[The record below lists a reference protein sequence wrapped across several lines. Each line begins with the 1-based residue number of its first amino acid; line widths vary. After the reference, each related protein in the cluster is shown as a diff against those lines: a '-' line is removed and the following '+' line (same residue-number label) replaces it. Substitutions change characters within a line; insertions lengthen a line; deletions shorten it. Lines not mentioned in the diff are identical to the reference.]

1 MLQLKNVGLDYVS
14 GRETIHALS
23 RVNLTLPGAGLVLVT
38 GAAASGK
45 TSLLRLLAGLELP
58 SRGEVLVD
66 GENIARWS
74 EDKLSAWRRRVGVA
88 HEGLLLSGRT
98 VEENAVLSARLAGWP
113 ENESRAKAAAALELF
128 ALTPLANRMVGELS
142 GQERR
147 LAALCCALTR
157 EPELLVMDEPGEG
170 VDPETRGSIL
180 SVLHRA
186 ADHRTVVVFS
196 RDEKLFDS
204 GEDLTV
210 KLARGEVAS
219 EEGELVRSGGSAG
232 APAGLSAGGRVAAAL
247 RNLGRPRGRVAARL
261 PGLFAAVL
269 AACLGLSAVCGAVNS
284 ARTLQAETLAAYPI
298 VLTPESVPSGDLES
312 LAAYLEAEMDIHSA
326 SLQRTWAISPRI
338 YSLNSAGQ
346 VKLVSPDVQSGTGL
360 WTEMPD
366 GEALQRSRYELVS
379 GRWPGRYDEA
389 AVLLDSQGGLDR
401 ACMQALGLTSQDA
414 SAGVSY
420 TDLLRL
426 SFRVMLPTGE
436 YVKNV
441 DGTWGYIGQD
451 EAVLS
456 QAVRS
461 SLPLKIVGILRP
473 ARSAGLTQVGGAV
486 YMGDLTRWVINS
498 VRESAIVKQQQAEP
512 DRDVLTGKG
521 FDASAHLTDPME
533 QRQALS
539 RYAVSLRSERQ
550 AELYLELT
558 GVAVEETA
566 AQDTLLQT
574 IERMTDRQINEL
586 YQSVIESAASPLSL
600 EENLRAFGVLDAE
613 TLTALRLYAGS
624 FAGRGELEELL
635 AGYPQRVLYAD
646 SASGIIASG
655 AALTEISLASW
666 RAMGI
671 LTAVLGA
678 LGAVLASSLPLLC
691 RRRETAVLRCLGLS
705 GKSAA
710 SILGWESFFL
720 GLLGSAAG
728 TLTALA
734 LLRFTGGEL
743 FGGVTWTL
751 PWAQAGVIAGCF
763 TLLSA
768 LSGRLAAGDVSRRS
782 PMEALL
788 EHSI

>member
-1 MLQLKNVGLDYVS
+1 MLQLKNVGLDYIS
-14 GRETIHALS
+14 GRETVHALS
-23 RVNLTLPGAGLVLVT
+23 RVNLTLPGVGLVLVT
-38 GAAASGK
+38 GSAASGK
-45 TSLLRLLAGLELP
+45 SALLRVLAGLETP
-58 SRGEVLVD
+58 SRGEVLAD
-66 GENIARWS
+66 GENMARWS
-74 EDKLSAWRRRVGVA
+74 EERRSAWRRRVGIA
-88 HEGLLLSGRT
+88 DETLLLADRT
-98 VEENAVLSARLAGWP
+98 VGENAELSARLAGWQ
-113 ENESRAKAAAALELF
+113 ESDCRAKAAAALELF
-128 ALTPLANRMVGELS
+128 ELGPLSGRLIGELS

-147 LAALCCALTR
+147 LTALCCALAR
-157 EPELLVMDEPGEG
+157 EPELLLMDEPGEG
-170 VDPETRGSIL
+170 VDAETRGSIL

-186 ADHRTVVVFS
+186 ADHRSVVVFS
-196 RDEKLFDS
+196 RDEKLFDA
-204 GEDLTV
+204 GEDLTL
-210 KLARGEVAS
+210 KLSRGEPVS
-219 EEGELVRSGGSAG
+219 QEGELPRSGGNVS
-232 APAGLSAGGRVAAAL
+232 APAGLSAGRRIAAAL

-261 PGLFAAVL
+261 PGVFASVL
-269 AACLGLSAVCGAVNS
+269 AACLALSAVYGSVTA

-298 VLTPESVPSGDLES
+298 VLTPESVASGDLAS
-312 LAAYLEAEMDIHSA
+312 LADYLEAEMDIHSA
-326 SLQRTWAISPRI
+326 SLQRAWAISPRI
-338 YSLNSAGQ
+338 YSLDASGR
-346 VKLVSPDVQSGTGL
+346 VKLVSPDVQSGAGL

-401 ACMQALGLTSQDA
+401 ACMQALGLTSDAA

-436 YVKNV
+436 YVRNV

-451 EAVLS
+451 EAMLS
-456 QAVRS
+456 EAVRK

-473 ARSAGLTQVGGAV
+473 ARNAGLTQVGGAV

-498 VRESAIVKQQQAEP
+498 VRESGIVKEQMA
-512 DRDVLTGKG
+512 DTTKDVISGKS

-539 RYAVSLRSERQ
+539 RYALSLRSAQQ
-550 AELYLELT
+550 AELYFSVT
-558 GVAVEETA
+558 GINVEETA
-566 AQDTLLQT
+566 AQDTLLQA
-574 IERMTDRQINEL
+574 IELMTDRQIGEL
-586 YQSVIESAASPLSL
+586 YKTVIESAASPLSL

-635 AGYPQRVLYAD
+635 GKYPQRVLYAD
-646 SASGIIASG
+646 AASGIIASG

-666 RAMGI
+666 RALGI
-671 LTAVLGA
+671 LAAVLGA
-678 LGAVLASSLPLLC
+678 LGAAAASALPLLG
-691 RRRETAVLRCLGLS
+691 RRRETTTLRCLGLA
-705 GKSAA
+705 GKAAA

-728 TLTALA
+728 TLTAMA
-734 LLRFTGGEL
+734 LLRFTGGGL
-743 FGGVTWTL
+743 FGGVAWDL
-751 PWAQAGVIAGCF
+751 PWQQALVIAGGF

-782 PMEALL
+782 PAEALR
-788 EHSI
+788 E